1 MHQKESCFMEISG
14 RTKMICLL
22 GSPVAHSLSPAMH
35 NEGFRQLDLDYS
47 YLAFDIKEGELR
59 KVVESFRLMGVRG
72 FNLTMPLKT
81 EMVGLCDRLSPA
93 AEIAGTVNTVVI
105 DEDGTVTGH
114 TTDGIG
120 FTESARQAGVD
131 FVGKKVTLM
140 GTGGAGIAILVQLA
154 LDGAGEITVFE
165 RAGSRFRDRTAK
177 VVSALNSRTSCKVKV
192 VDYDDTV
199 LQKEISESA
208 LLINATNVGMAP
220 DIGGN
225 LIKDPSWITTRRD
238 GVPKKLAVADVIYN
252 PRKTKLLEMAEE
264 CGLNAFNG
272 MYMLLYQGAAAF
284 ELWTGQKMPVEIVK
298 EKYFS

>member
-1 MHQKESCFMEISG
+1 MEISG

-35 NEGFRQLDLDYS
+35 NEGFKQLNLDYS
-47 YLAFDIKEGELR
+47 YLAFDIKEGELQG
-59 KVVESFRLMGVRG
+59 VLDSFKRMGVRG

-81 EMVGLCDRLSPA
+81 EMVSLCDKMSTA

-105 DEDGTVTGH
+105 EEDGTVTGH

-120 FTESARQAGVD
+120 FTESARQSGVD
-131 FVGKKVTLM
+131 FAGKKVTLL

-154 LDGAGEITVFE
+154 LDGAGEVTVFE
-165 RAGSRFRDRTAK
+165 RAGSRFKDRTAK
-177 VVSALNSRTSCKVKV
+177 VVSELNSRTSCRVNV
-192 VDYDDTV
+192 LDYDDSS
-199 LQKEISESA
+199 LKKEISESA

-220 DIGGN
+220 NTEGN
-225 LIKDPSWITTRRD
+225 LIKDASWLTERAPGITE
-238 GVPKKLAVADVIYN
+238 PLAVSDVIYN

-298 EKYFS
+298 EKYFKI